1 MIDNW
6 ERLKSFIER
15 WKSVY
20 LYSIGARFTLN
31 LYSKYVML
39 LTSIQNKGKILVCFY
54 SKITSDNSSWF
65 LLLSIFSNFKLFMSF
80 FHYFLI
86 IVIKCTFC
94 YKIYFL
100 LVTYSKLYSNPL
112 FLPNIRKKLQNSTC
126 NEKNVY
132 YVYLIKL
139 YWFYIYAAFSN
150 TCVALGFFFCCICSI
165 HSFFLQ

>member
-1 MIDNW
+1 MTILLDFYCF
-6 ERLKSFIER
+6 LFLAILSF
-15 WKSVY
+15 
-20 LYSIGARFTLN
+20 
-31 LYSKYVML
+31 
-39 LTSIQNKGKILVCFY
+39 
-54 SKITSDNSSWF
+54 
-65 LLLSIFSNFKLFMSF
+65 FMSF

-126 NEKNVY
+126 NEKN
-132 YVYLIKL
+132 YVYLINL

-150 TCVALGFFFCCICSI
+150 TCVALLFFSVVSAPFTASFYNNPNWSI
-165 HSFFLQ
+165 KNGRLDYINYQFIEYW

>member
-1 MIDNW
+1 MTILLDFYCF
-6 ERLKSFIER
+6 LFLVILSF
-15 WKSVY
+15 
-20 LYSIGARFTLN
+20 
-31 LYSKYVML
+31 
-39 LTSIQNKGKILVCFY
+39 
-54 SKITSDNSSWF
+54 
-65 LLLSIFSNFKLFMSF
+65 FMSF

-150 TCVALGFFFCCICSI
+150 TCVALGFFPVVSAPFTASFYNNPNWSI
-165 HSFFLQ
+165 KNGRLDYINYQFIEYW

>member
-1 MIDNW
+1 MTILLDFYCF
-6 ERLKSFIER
+6 LFLVILSF
-15 WKSVY
+15 
-20 LYSIGARFTLN
+20 
-31 LYSKYVML
+31 
-39 LTSIQNKGKILVCFY
+39 
-54 SKITSDNSSWF
+54 
-65 LLLSIFSNFKLFMSF
+65 FMSF

-150 TCVALGFFFCCICSI
+150 TCVALGVFSVVSAPFTASFYNNPNWSI
-165 HSFFLQ
+165 KNGRLDYINYQFIEYW